1 MQKKIVYSFF
11 CCLFYV
17 GKNWKGIFCHQ
28 YQHAVDPCTTKSTTE
43 ALLMYHNPYWSVQKI
58 INRQMLRFCFQYNY
72 KNNANILF
80 QFKLLLFF
88 LGGLVDKFKS
98 AATETTAVSESNGFC
113 GPDSFLIQNTNISLI
128 SISCSFH
135 EFRSN
140 HRKFIFFFAGN
151 IVTGS
156 ISRRHREKC
165 CQRPVKK

>member
-1 MQKKIVYSFF
+1 MVWSAQKWIS
-11 CCLFYV
+11 
-17 GKNWKGIFCHQ
+17 
-28 YQHAVDPCTTKSTTE
+28 
-43 ALLMYHNPYWSVQKI
+43 
-58 INRQMLRFCFQYNY
+58 RQILRFCFYYNY

-98 AATETTAVSESNGFC
+98 AAAETTAVSESNGFC

-140 HRKFIFFFAGN
+140 HRKLFFFFAGN
-151 IVTGS
+151 IVTGR

-165 CQRPVKK
+165 CQRPGKKKNICPCLLEKEISVPAIIFYETLS